1 MIYNQILKYFFLI
14 CVQNLFDMKTIY
26 LNSSFKKTHSVSM
39 NFEGLNLH
47 ITGQKLAMA
56 EVHRCHIFC
65 GPHTT
70 ADFSSAWITV
80 FIVFTLTGKPWVFAG
95 GNRNI
100 YIWGRNYLNKCTW
113 VGKTFL
119 HLTFLCQE
127 LCCGFH
133 TKKSTLATAEACQF
147 LTFSSKSLLL
157 DPFKV
162 KTSHGR
168 PGKNIKN
175 NLNLHCFYNFYIIL
189 LHVDL
194 KTKTQVRPIQWL
206 AFFHGKR

>member
-1 MIYNQILKYFFLI
+1 MIYNQFLKYFFLI

-26 LNSSFKKTHSVSM
+26 LNSSFKKAHSVSM
-39 NFEGLNLH
+39 NSEGFNVH

-56 EVHRCHIFC
+56 KVHKCHIFC
-65 GPHTT
+65 GPHTM
-70 ADFSSAWITV
+70 AWITV

-175 NLNLHCFYNFYIIL
+175 NLNLHCFYN
-189 LHVDL
+189 V
-194 KTKTQVRPIQWL
+194 
-206 AFFHGKR
+206 

>member
-39 NFEGLNLH
+39 NSEGLNLH

-206 AFFHGKR
+206 AFFQGKR